1 MQCWRSWSAASAA
14 DEGAPITD
22 RGDARDDQ
30 SYGRDDEWHDPIT
43 GLPRPGRFLEQLERL
58 LAAPGRSPR
67 SVAMLVLEVAEFHD
81 LRAQLGESW
90 TDELLRTIAERLHD
104 AVPEPS
110 LVTRLRSGAFAI
122 VLRDLGPEVQPEA
135 LATDLLQRA
144 SEPCP
149 SGDRLLRWSLIAA
162 LASPGDRSE
171 TAMELFDRA
180 MRALARGKLR
190 SAAQAR
196 SHLSLG

>member
-1 MQCWRSWSAASAA
+1 M
-14 DEGAPITD
+14 
-22 RGDARDDQ
+22 
-30 SYGRDDEWHDPIT
+30 
-43 GLPRPGRFLEQLERL
+43 LPR
-58 LAAPGRSPR
+58 APGTVAGGPDGSARSI
-67 SVAMLVLEVAEFHD
+67 ALLVLEVADFDD
-81 LRAQLGESW
+81 LKARLGGAW
-90 TDELLRTIAERLHD
+90 ADELLRTIAERLHD
-104 AVPEPS
+104 AVPEPG
-110 LVTRLRSGAFAI
+110 LMTRLRSGAFAI

-171 TAMELFDRA
+171 AAMELFDRA